1 MAIKLHRKLYLT
13 IFISLCQP
21 YSQVIKLYENRVHHK
36 ECDCDFNF
44 FNFCK
49 TACIKFTNQK
59 RQKKNKQPYCTSMHP
74 RLGLL

>member
-1 MAIKLHRKLYLT
+1 MLAI
-13 IFISLCQP
+13 
-21 YSQVIKLYENRVHHK
+21 YSQVIILYENRVHHK

-59 RQKKNKQPYCTSMHP
+59 RQKKTNNPTVQVCIPVWDYSNTEK
-74 RLGLL
+74 LI